1 MVSWIKETQAERC
14 TRTRA
19 EAGATRLQ
27 AKGCRESPATPAAG
41 TVAGNH
47 SALGPLER
55 AWPSAG
61 ASLSGFQPPVPACG
75 LPQGTHAP
83 MWPHLL
89 RPTAVLPPPP
99 CGIAA
104 TPWRAG
110 ALPGHGGPMPA
121 RKESA
126 IEKGGQGLGLLQ
138 KEPWV
143 QGEAGR
149 ANPGL
154 PGPCRLRNPPPI
166 GPADHVHAE
175 GPRMEAVLPPAP
187 ILPGRP

>member
-126 IEKGGQGLGLLQ
+126 IEKG
-138 KEPWV
+138 EPRWR
-143 QGEAGR
+143 AG
-149 ANPGL
+149 
-154 PGPCRLRNPPPI
+154 PGPPAERAVGAGGGREGQPRITWTLQATQS
-166 GPADHVHAE
+166 PAD
-175 GPRMEAVLPPAP
+175 
-187 ILPGRP
+187 RPS